1 MTRLDSHIDLSAAV
15 HDAAAA
21 LAAAFGLGSEIIAT
35 DEWPVEE
42 GDTVLTVAL
51 SGTAEGTLHLA
62 LNDDVARRLTEA
74 PDVLQQGVRGALAA
88 LCTAFG
94 EGADFQAGEIGTV
107 SAGVPDSVA
116 GIAEQGELTAL
127 VGLSLR
133 QHAAIE
139 EHSPVAADLGAPAA
153 AAPAAPVVTA
163 ASAPAAEPTP
173 FFQPEQFGRPAAGRS
188 ALGRPLSVLHDV
200 DLIVTAELGRATMPV
215 RELLEL
221 SPGMVVEIDRAAG
234 APIDLLVNGR
244 RIATGEVVVI
254 DEEFGVRITEIL
266 AGDAP

>member
-1 MTRLDSHIDLSAAV
+1 MTNSAPTIDLSAAV
-15 HDAAAA
+15 HGAAAA
-21 LAAAFGLGSEIIAT
+21 LAAAFGLGSEIIPT

-51 SGTAEGTLHLA
+51 SGTADGVLHLA

-74 PDVLQQGVRGALAA
+74 PDVLQQGVRGAIAA
-88 LCTAFG
+88 LCSAFG
-94 EGADFQAGEIGTV
+94 DGAEFVAGEIGTV
-107 SAGVPDSVA
+107 SLGVPDSIA
-116 GIAEQGELTAL
+116 GVAEQGSLTAL
-127 VGLSLR
+127 VGLSLH
-133 QHAAIE
+133 QAVVE
-139 EHSPVAADLGAPAA
+139 PEAPAVPQ
-153 AAPAAPVVTA
+153 AAPAAPT
-163 ASAPAAEPTP
+163 APATAPVAAPASTDP
-173 FFQPEQFGRPAAGRS
+173 SSFFQPEQLGQTGNRGAM
-188 ALGRPLSVLHDV
+188 GRPLSVLHDV
-200 DLIVTAELGRATMPV
+200 DLVVTAELGRATMPV

-266 AGDAP
+266 AGDAL

>member
-1 MTRLDSHIDLSAAV
+1 MTNSAPTIDLSAAV
-15 HDAAAA
+15 HGAAAA
-21 LAAAFGLGSEIIAT
+21 LAAAFGLGSEIIPT

-51 SGTAEGTLHLA
+51 SGTADGVLHLA

-74 PDVLQQGVRGALAA
+74 PDVLQQGVRGAIAA
-88 LCTAFG
+88 LCAAFG
-94 EGADFQAGEIGTV
+94 DGAEFLAGDIGMV
-107 SAGVPDSVA
+107 SIGVPDAIA
-116 GIAEQGELTAL
+116 GVAEQGSLTAL
-127 VGLSLR
+127 VGLSL
-133 QHAAIE
+133 QQEA
-139 EHSPVAADLGAPAA
+139 VAPEAPAMPQ
-153 AAPAAPVVTA
+153 AAPAAPV
-163 ASAPAAEPTP
+163 APAPLAPAPVAAPASTDP
-173 FFQPEQFGRPAAGRS
+173 SSFFQPEQLGQTGSRGAM
-188 ALGRPLSVLHDV
+188 GRPLSVLHDV
-200 DLIVTAELGRATMPV
+200 DLVVTAELGRATMPV

-266 AGDAP
+266 AGDAL